1 MAAILVV
8 EDEAGLRD
16 LIQLWLERAGYECHT
31 AGSGRAALR
40 LFYDTHPDLI
50 LLDLALPEMD
60 GWQLCERIRE
70 VSQVPIIMVTAR
82 AEEPAKVR
90 GLQMGA
96 DDYVT
101 KPFGFPE
108 LLARVQAVLRRA
120 AASRPEREVYHQGD
134 LILDPQA
141 HRAMLGGADLK
152 LTPTEYR
159 LLAFLMQHSGQLL
172 THRQILEGVW
182 GPAYADDLDSLRIYI
197 RNLRRKLEAGSGA
210 RYIATEHGLG
220 YRFLKTAPAPPDLP
234 GGVLSAEC

>member
-16 LIQLWLERAGYECHT
+16 LMQLWLERAGYGCHT
-31 AGSGRAALR
+31 TGSGRAALR

-60 GWQLCERIRE
+60 GWQVCERIRE

-96 DDYVT
+96 DDYIT

-108 LLARVQAVLRRA
+108 LLARIQAVLRRSA
-120 AASRPEREVYHQGD
+120 AGAGQAHEVYRHGD
-134 LILDPQA
+134 LLLDPQA
-141 HRAMLGGADLK
+141 HRASLHGDDLH

-172 THRQILEGVW
+172 THRQILQGVW
-182 GPAYADDLDSLRIYI
+182 GPAYVDDLDSLRIYI
-197 RNLRRKLEAGSGA
+197 RNLRRKLETEGGP
-210 RYIATEHGLG
+210 RYIVTEH
-220 YRFLKTAPAPPDLP
+220 
-234 GGVLSAEC
+234 

>member
-1 MAAILVV
+1 MSTILLV
-8 EDEAGLRD
+8 EDEESLRT
-16 LIQLWLERAGYECHT
+16 LIQLWLEKASYSCISVGK
-31 AGSGRAALR
+31 GREALR
-40 LFYDTHPDLI
+40 LFYDNHPDLV

-70 VSQVPIIMVTAR
+70 VSQVPVIMLTAR
-82 AEEPAKVR
+82 GDEPSKVR

-96 DDYVT
+96 DDYIT

-120 AASRPEREVYHQGD
+120 SAGGQSHEVYRQGD
-134 LILDPQA
+134 LLLDPQV
-141 HRAMLGGADLK
+141 HRATLNGVDLK

-172 THRQILEGVW
+172 THHQILDGVW
-182 GPAYADDLDSLRIYI
+182 GAAYTSDNDSLRIYI
-197 RNLRRKLEAGSGA
+197 RSLRRKLEGDQGT

-220 YRFLKTAPAPPDLP
+220 YRFIKLPAN
-234 GGVLSAEC
+234 

>member
-1 MAAILVV
+1 MSTILLA
-8 EDEAGLRD
+8 EDEAPMRD
-16 LIQLWLERAGYECHT
+16 LIKLWLERSSYNCT
-31 AGSGRAALR
+31 ATGNGKEALR
-40 LFYDTHPDLI
+40 MFYSAHPDLV

-70 VSQVPIIMVTAR
+70 VSQVPVILLTAR
-82 AEEPAKVR
+82 GDEPSKVR

-108 LLARVQAVLRRA
+108 LLARVQAVLRRTA
-120 AASRPEREVYHQGD
+120 IGGQSHEVYREGD
-134 LILDPQA
+134 LLLDPYV
-141 HRAMLGGADLK
+141 HRAMLGGVDLK

-182 GPAYADDLDSLRIYI
+182 GPAYSSDNDSLRIYI
-197 RNLRRKLEAGSGA
+197 RSLRRKLEDEKGP

-220 YRFLKTAPAPPDLP
+220 YRFVKMS
-234 GGVLSAEC
+234 GN

>member
-1 MAAILVV
+1 MTTILVA
-8 EDEAGLRD
+8 EDEPGMRE
-16 LIQLWLERAGYECHT
+16 LIQLWLQRAGYRCLT
-31 AGSGRAALR
+31 AAGGRAALR
-40 LFYDTHPDLI
+40 LFYEHRPDLV

-60 GWQLCERIRE
+60 GWQVCERIRE
-70 VSQVPIIMVTAR
+70 VSQVPIIMLTAR

-108 LLARVQAVLRRA
+108 LLARVEAVLRRA
-120 AASRPEREVYHQGD
+120 LPGPAMHDVYRQGD
-134 LILDPQA
+134 LILDSQA
-141 HRAMLGGADLK
+141 HRAMLRETDLK

-182 GPAYADDLDSLRIYI
+182 GPAYGDDIDSLRIYI
-197 RNLRRKLEAGSGA
+197 RNLRRKLEPADGTP
-210 RYIATEHGLG
+210 YIVTEHGLG
-220 YRFLKTAPAPPDLP
+220 YRFRKSPPP
-234 GGVLSAEC
+234 EA

>member
-1 MAAILVV
+1 V
-8 EDEAGLRD
+8 GLRD
-16 LIQLWLERAGYECHT
+16 LVGLWLQRSGYSWHA
-31 AGSGRAALR
+31 AGSGREAMR
-40 LFYDTHPDLI
+40 LFYEVHPDLVI
-50 LLDLALPEMD
+50 LDLALPEMD
-60 GWQLCERIRE
+60 GWQVCERIRE
-70 VSQVPIIMVTAR
+70 VSQVPIIMLTAR
-82 AEEPAKVR
+82 TSEEAKVR

-120 AASRPEREVYHQGD
+120 PVASGQMHQVYHEGD
-134 LILDPQA
+134 LLLDPQA
-141 HRAMLGGADLK
+141 HRATLDGTDLK

-182 GPAYADDLDSLRIYI
+182 GSAYSDDIDSLRIYI
-197 RNLRRKLEAGSGA
+197 RNLRKKLESDTGR

-220 YRFLKTAPAPPDLP
+220 YRFLRAPA
-234 GGVLSAEC
+234 

>member
-1 MAAILVV
+1 MSCQA
-8 EDEAGLRD
+8 
-16 LIQLWLERAGYECHT
+16 

-40 LFYDTHPDLI
+40 LFYSTHPDLV

-60 GWQLCERIRE
+60 GWQVCERIRE
-70 VSQVPIIMVTAR
+70 VSQVPIIMLTAR
-82 AEEPAKVR
+82 GEEAAKVR

-120 AASRPEREVYHQGD
+120 AAGEQAHDVYRQGD
-134 LILDPQA
+134 LLLDPQA
-141 HRAMLGGADLK
+141 HRASLAGADLE

-172 THRQILEGVW
+172 THRQIL
-182 GPAYADDLDSLRIYI
+182 
-197 RNLRRKLEAGSGA
+197 AGRLGA
-210 RYIATEHGLG
+210 GLCWTTSTRCASTSATCAASWRPTAARAISRPSTAWAIA
-220 YRFLKTAPAPPDLP
+220 
-234 GGVLSAEC
+234 S

>member
-1 MAAILVV
+1 MATILLI
-8 EDEAGLRD
+8 EDEAPLRD
-16 LIQLWLERAGYECHT
+16 LIKLWLERDGHICYPVGEGKH
-31 AGSGRAALR
+31 ALR
-40 LFYDTHPDLI
+40 LFYDIHPDMV

-70 VSQVPIIMVTAR
+70 VSQVPVIMLTAK
-82 AEEPAKVR
+82 ADEPSKVR

-96 DDYVT
+96 DDYIT

-108 LLARVQAVLRRA
+108 LLARIQAVLRRT
-120 AASRPEREVYHQGD
+120 SVGVQTHEFYHEGD
-134 LILDPQA
+134 LMLDPQS
-141 HRAMLGGADLK
+141 HRATLNGFDLK

-182 GPAYADDLDSLRIYI
+182 GPEYTSDNDSLRIYI
-197 RNLRRKLEAGSGA
+197 RNLRRKLESDSNS

-220 YRFLKTAPAPPDLP
+220 YRFLRQR
-234 GGVLSAEC
+234 VEEC